1 MVRVAYVVAMCLRL
15 PKLNVLDSKGFDVT
29 IRVDDAC
36 PGGARS
42 NIDADEMVLFSGC
55 KHGH

>member
-1 MVRVAYVVAMCLRL
+1 MCLRL
-15 PKLNVLDSKGFDVT
+15 PKLDVLDSKGFDVT